1 MQFELKDLIQEEEK
15 LVNMTSEDVATLILR
30 VLAKPKRRKMRR
42 IQLRFS
48 YPQERRSYI
57 LLVL

>member
-15 LVNMTSEDVATLILR
+15 LVNMTSENVATLILC
-30 VLAKPKRRKMRR
+30 VLTKPKRRKMLR

-48 YPQERRSYI
+48 SLQERRSYA
-57 LLVL
+57 